1 MNKIKIA
8 AVLVIICIF
17 SSLIT
22 SIVKA
27 QDKITLSV
35 NITEIESN
43 KDVIDLTDMK
53 AELVI
58 EEIIIDTNTAKNE
71 ENLALQ
77 NTDST
82 ILMSQEEVIEN
93 EEQEIVD
100 TQNNECEIVVIPSIT
115 GTIEIEEII
124 ETSQEAN
131 VSNI

>member
-35 NITEIESN
+35 NIAEIESN

-58 EEIIIDTNTAKNE
+58 EEIIIETNTAKNE
-71 ENLALQ
+71 ENLVLQ
-77 NTDST
+77 NTDSA
-82 ILMSQEEVIEN
+82 ILTSQEEVIEN

-100 TQNNECEIVVIPSIT
+100 TQNMECEVVVIPSIT

>member
-35 NITEIESN
+35 NIAEIESN

-77 NTDST
+77 NTDSA
-82 ILMSQEEVIEN
+82 ILTSQEEVIEN

-100 TQNNECEIVVIPSIT
+100 TQNMKCEVVVIPSIT

-131 VSNI
+131 VSTI

>member
-1 MNKIKIA
+1 MNKIRIA

-35 NITEIESN
+35 NIAEIESN

-77 NTDST
+77 NTDSA
-82 ILMSQEEVIEN
+82 ILTSQEEVIEN

-100 TQNNECEIVVIPSIT
+100 TQNNECEVVVIPSIT

-124 ETSQEAN
+124 ETSQESN

>member
-35 NITEIESN
+35 NIAEIESN

-77 NTDST
+77 NTDSA
-82 ILMSQEEVIEN
+82 ILTSQEEVIEN

-100 TQNNECEIVVIPSIT
+100 TQNMECEVVVIPSIT

-124 ETSQEAN
+124 ETSQESN

>member
-35 NITEIESN
+35 NIAEIESN
-43 KDVIDLTDMK
+43 KNVIDLTDMK

-77 NTDST
+77 NTDSA
-82 ILMSQEEVIEN
+82 ILTSQEEVIEN

-100 TQNNECEIVVIPSIT
+100 TQNMKCEVVVIPSIT

-131 VSNI
+131 VSTI